1 MSKKEYKVY
10 VYNTF
15 TGKYENAEVSKE
27 VYQVFKRTD
36 WNIKDNNKSF
46 YKHEIQFSGL
56 TGGENNAFENFKE
69 FITSNEH
76 IYEIIENKLIITKLR
91 KSLQKLSV
99 KEFRLL
105 KGIYLDGL
113 SEREYASVENV
124 KQQTIHTQKKRI
136 LKKIRKH
143 LK

>member
-1 MSKKEYKVY
+1 MSNKEYKVY

-15 TGKYENAEVSKE
+15 TGKHENTEVSKE
-27 VYQVFKRTD
+27 VYQIFKRTE

-76 IYEIIENKLIITKLR
+76 ICEIIENKLLITKLR

-99 KEFRLL
+99 KELRLL

-113 SEREYASVENV
+113 SEREYAIVENV

-136 LKKIRKH
+136 LKKIRKY